1 MTTTS
6 DTAFTIQDILRFVA
20 SKLQL
25 PVVVLLIA
33 LIAATVLLLG
43 WLVAELFTER
53 RHLKVSLPRLLDDI
67 RSGTRPLEECIT
79 QSGLLKR
86 QKASLLELTR
96 HPKFT
101 PVILEALAVRLI
113 EEQQARYD
121 RTVKLSELIAR
132 LGPMLGLL
140 GTLIPLGPGIIAMGQ
155 GDTFTLSQS
164 LLTAF
169 DTTIA
174 GLSCAA
180 VATVISSVRR
190 SWYKN
195 YMSIYET
202 VTECVVEVVKEHETA
217 SL

>member
-1 MTTTS
+1 MTTTA
-6 DTAFTIQDILRFVA
+6 DTTFTIQDILRFV
-20 SKLQL
+20 SSSLQV
-25 PVVVLLIA
+25 PVVVLLII
-33 LIAATVLLLG
+33 LIAATVVLLG
-43 WLVAELFTER
+43 WIIAELFTER
-53 RHLKVSLPRLLDDI
+53 RRLKVSLPKLLDDI
-67 RSGTRPLEECIT
+67 RDGAQPLEECIA

-86 QKASLLELTR
+86 QKESLLELTR

-101 PVILEALAVRLI
+101 PVMLETLAVRLI

-121 RTVKLSELIAR
+121 RTVKLPELIAR

-169 DTTIA
+169 DTTIS

-180 VATVISSVRR
+180 VATVISTVRR

-202 VTECVVEVVKEHETA
+202 VAECVVEVVKEHEAA